1 MKKPWLPFTCRYLV
15 FKDEQLLKEA
25 MWVRLILC
33 SVTHACLFIAC
44 PTANTPDSS
53 YQPSHFSA
61 ENVLLT
67 LQEGAKLENCYQWCH
82 LSCVSEMSAG
92 LVAEEMEGKTCSRDN
107 DTQTGSAQ
115 TRAAPADEF
124 SSSKALSLSLAV
136 LFASQSKPSDVAAS
150 SPLNLKPMSSDIT
163 WNGNSFS
170 VSSLLSCI

>member
-25 MWVRLILC
+25 MWVRLILR
-33 SVTHACLFIAC
+33 SVTHACLFLAC

-124 SSSKALSLSLAV
+124 SSSKALSLSLSLYCSLPKANP
-136 LFASQSKPSDVAAS
+136 LTWLLAPLSISSQ
-150 SPLNLKPMSSDIT
+150 
-163 WNGNSFS
+163 
-170 VSSLLSCI
+170 